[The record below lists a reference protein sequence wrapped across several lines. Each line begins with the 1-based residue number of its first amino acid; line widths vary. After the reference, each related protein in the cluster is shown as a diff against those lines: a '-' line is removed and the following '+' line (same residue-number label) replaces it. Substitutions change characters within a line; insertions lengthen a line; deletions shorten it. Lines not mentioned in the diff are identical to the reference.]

1 MVLGLE
7 MLRSESPPAALEP
20 REALRRAVQ
29 SLEAGAAD
37 PRTLDGAKVN
47 ALEAIAWSLIGI
59 LGDRVASDAAPRP
72 RNTSSES
79 LSSGIRSVLG
89 IDEPKP

>member
-1 MVLGLE
+1 
-7 MLRSESPPAALEP
+7 MLRLEPVLSEQTQSALEP

-59 LGDRVASDAAPRP
+59 LGDRVAADKAAPAR
-72 RNTSSES
+72 SASES
-79 LSSGIRSVLG
+79 LSGGIRSVLG
-89 IDEPKP
+89 IEEPKP